1 MKYWQARKLSSK
13 KFKRVYGVK
22 PQTFRVMVRLVN
34 TQEKQKKKSGRPAKL
49 IIENQILIILQYWRE
64 YRTYFHIAQDWKI
77 SESTVCRTVHKI
89 KNILIRSGK
98 FSLPGKKKLLDSSL
112 DENIIAME

>member
-64 YRTYFHIAQDWKI
+64 YRTYFHIAQDWII

-89 KNILIRSGK
+89 ENILIRSGK